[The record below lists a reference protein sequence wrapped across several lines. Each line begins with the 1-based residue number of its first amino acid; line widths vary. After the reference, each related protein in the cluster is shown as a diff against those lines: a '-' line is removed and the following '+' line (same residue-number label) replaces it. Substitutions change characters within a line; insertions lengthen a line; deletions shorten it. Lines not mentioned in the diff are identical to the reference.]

1 MQVQCFLS
9 IKVIW
14 RFSSLSV
21 KCSSEGVFCR
31 QRITLLSSPAAAKFP
46 AYCNNFVHKE
56 SSFDNAFVYL
66 LIINTEYMA
75 TNNSVIGIANHMEFA
90 PATIGN
96 SIIRIPLT
104 MQPLKTDTQKAAL
117 GFIST

>member
-1 MQVQCFLS
+1 
-9 IKVIW
+9 
-14 RFSSLSV
+14 
-21 KCSSEGVFCR
+21 
-31 QRITLLSSPAAAKFP
+31 
-46 AYCNNFVHKE
+46 
-56 SSFDNAFVYL
+56 
-66 LIINTEYMA
+66 MA